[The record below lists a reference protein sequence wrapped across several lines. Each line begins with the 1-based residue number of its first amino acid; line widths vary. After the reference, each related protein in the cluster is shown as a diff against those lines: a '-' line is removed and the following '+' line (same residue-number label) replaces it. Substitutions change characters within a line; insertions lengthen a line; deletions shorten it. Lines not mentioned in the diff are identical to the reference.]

1 MRNSQI
7 ILWSS
12 MPNEHPGLLNVL
24 PWNSY
29 LDCVQCT
36 KLSQIFGNHVMLAFF
51 TVCVLKSKCLP
62 LISLLSNRYVCFSN
76 ILSFCLFVCSSFRA
90 VETYSI
96 HLLVMFCTALWKM
109 YLGNSLQP
117 GKLFTEWK
125 GHIPWVGECKDLHS
139 LSKHNLFGMSNIH
152 AKLFTLNRARCKWKL
167 IVLSSQLC

>member
-1 MRNSQI
+1 
-7 ILWSS
+7 
-12 MPNEHPGLLNVL
+12 
-24 PWNSY
+24 
-29 LDCVQCT
+29 
-36 KLSQIFGNHVMLAFF
+36 MLAFF
-51 TVCVLKSKCLP
+51 TVCVLKPICLP